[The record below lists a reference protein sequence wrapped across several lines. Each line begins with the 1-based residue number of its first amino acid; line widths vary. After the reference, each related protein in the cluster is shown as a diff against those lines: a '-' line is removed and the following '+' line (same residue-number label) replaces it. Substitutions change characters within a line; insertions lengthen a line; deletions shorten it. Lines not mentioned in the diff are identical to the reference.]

1 MSFCIILLLEHDF
14 DVDCKYLI
22 CCLVDTEWGN
32 VVFGDMSYARGL
44 FRESHPSGPY
54 VANRGFAGREE
65 ELKIDIH
72 VLYVILST

>member
-1 MSFCIILLLEHDF
+1 
-14 DVDCKYLI
+14 
-22 CCLVDTEWGN
+22 VDTEWGN